1 MENKDSISKQNTEL
15 MLKHLQEQLDE
26 IRKERENLAA
36 TVEKLM
42 QHHNFEEADDEQKRN
57 LEIWKQEVDEHSKI
71 AVEHLKMLEKHLQE
85 TKQQYLNLQNRQN
98 NI

>member
-1 MENKDSISKQNTEL
+1 MNEGMDKEQQTR
-15 MLKHLQEQLDE
+15 MFLKHLQEQLDE
-26 IRKERENLAA
+26 IKKERENLAA

-42 QHHNFEEADDEQKRN
+42 QHHTFEEADDEQKRN

>member
-1 MENKDSISKQNTEL
+1 MNEGMDKEQQTR
-15 MLKHLQEQLDE
+15 MFLKHLQEQLDE

-42 QHHNFEEADDEQKRN
+42 QHHTFEEADDEQKRN

>member
-1 MENKDSISKQNTEL
+1 MNEGMDKEQQTR
-15 MLKHLQEQLDE
+15 MFLKHLQEQLDE

-42 QHHNFEEADDEQKRN
+42 QHHSFEEADDEQKRN